1 MAQDEVL
8 REIRRNGSM
17 TVEEL
22 SEELGINPNTVR
34 TNLNGL
40 YEWGFVD
47 YEYGADNITRIY
59 SLTDEG
65 RRRVG

>member
-8 REIRRNGSM
+8 REIRRNGPM

-22 SEELGINPNTVR
+22 SEKLGINPNTVR

-40 YEWGFVD
+40 YDWGFVD
-47 YEYGADNITRIY
+47 YEYGVDNITRIY

-65 RRRVG
+65 RRKVG